1 MALQL
6 IKTKYQVKIAP
17 ANILERAGQAE
28 ADGKLELAARLYEQ
42 AVKEKPVDEF
52 PYNRL
57 MIIYR
62 KLKSYKD
69 ELRVI
74 NAGIKN
80 FQEAH
85 KKKAQGSVRKNSTI
99 SRLST
104 ALMKSAGL
112 LDKKGNLVYEPGPID
127 KWKKRKLVV
136 EKKLKH

>member
-1 MALQL
+1 M
-6 IKTKYQVKIAP
+6 KYQVKIVSSD
-17 ANILERAGQAE
+17 ILERASQAE
-28 ADGKLELAARLYEQ
+28 ADEKLQLAARLYEQ
-42 AVKEKPVDEF
+42 AVKEKPFNEF

-62 KLKSYKD
+62 KLKLYKD

-85 KKKAQGSVRKNSTI
+85 KKRVQGSVRKNSTI

-127 KWKKRKLVV
+127 KWKKRKLIV
-136 EKKLKH
+136 EKKLKN